1 MVNHYASQGLEYV
14 RLESVET
21 IITTPA
27 NAGCFGIGATP
38 ASSVPTIVL
47 LCRLRD
53 EVLLQSVIGNAFVK
67 TYYIV
72 SPTIASKSKG
82 ARLCSLLLET

>member
-1 MVNHYASQGLEYV
+1 MTYTVVPFTANIVKGQGAAEAADQLSKMINYHADRGLEYV

-38 ASSVPTIVL
+38 ATYEPVNLYMIV
-47 LCRLRD
+47 
-53 EVLLQSVIGNAFVK
+53 F
-67 TYYIV
+67 
-72 SPTIASKSKG
+72 KSQ
-82 ARLCSLLLET
+82 

>member
-1 MVNHYASQGLEYV
+1 MNYTVVPFTANIIRGQGANEAADQLSQMINHYAGQGLEYV

-38 ASSVPTIVL
+38 A
-47 LCRLRD
+47 
-53 EVLLQSVIGNAFVK
+53 
-67 TYYIV
+67 TYEPVNLYMAV
-72 SPTIASKSKG
+72 FKSQ
-82 ARLCSLLLET
+82 